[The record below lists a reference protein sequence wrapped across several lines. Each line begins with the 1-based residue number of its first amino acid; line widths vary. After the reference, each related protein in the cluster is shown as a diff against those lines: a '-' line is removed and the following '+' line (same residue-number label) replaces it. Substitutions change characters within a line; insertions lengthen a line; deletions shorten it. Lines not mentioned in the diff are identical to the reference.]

1 VRRGA
6 PAIQTSNRTAG
17 GACRRFNLHTLGL
30 MADKPRRLGRG
41 LEALIGAASAPPHV
55 PTPTVSAAT
64 VPESP
69 LRQIALDRIRPNP
82 FQPRKEFREEDLTQ
96 LQSSLAATG
105 LLQPITVR
113 QAGDHFE
120 LIAGERRL
128 RAATRLGWTEI
139 PAIVKDYDDKAL
151 LTLALVENLQR
162 ADLNPIEEAEG
173 YSRLVS
179 EFDLTQ
185 QEVAT
190 IVGKDRS
197 TVANSLRLLNLPAAI
212 RAMVQ
217 ESRLTVGHARAL
229 LAITSERVM
238 VDLAREAVAKN
249 LSVRDVERRVKQATT
264 STRPPS
270 TKAAGTTD
278 SARSAEIR
286 RVTERLRRRLQT
298 DVAVDIDEKDRGQLR
313 ITFYSADD
321 LNRLIELITGHT
333 TEDL

>member
-1 VRRGA
+1 
-6 PAIQTSNRTAG
+6 
-17 GACRRFNLHTLGL
+17 

-41 LEALIGAASAPPHV
+41 LEALIGAASAPVQV
-55 PTPTVSAAT
+55 PAPTASAAT
-64 VPESP
+64 VVESP
-69 LRQIALDRIRPNP
+69 LRQISLDRIRPNP

-113 QAGDHFE
+113 QTGDHFE

-197 TVANSLRLLNLPAAI
+197 TVANSLRLLNLPAVI

-238 VDLAREAVAKN
+238 VDLAREAIARN

-270 TKAAGTTD
+270 TKAAGTID

-286 RVTERLRRRLQT
+286 RVTDRLRRRLQT